1 DRPPREPQSRLLF
14 APTPPQPLARPDHP
28 LRGEDAGIGSSGQ
41 GCEGEPLTRDDTL
54 IDATREIRRR
64 HPSATIHI
72 NTNGSR
78 PRVLAR
84 LVDAGCNS
92 VRISAISFTDK
103 VFRAYYRPV
112 GYGLDDVVACGR
124 VV

>member
-84 LVDAGCNS
+84 RVGAGGRG
-92 VRISAISFTDK
+92 VRIAGIAST
-103 VFRAYYRPV
+103 
-112 GYGLDDVVACGR
+112 GGVAPA
-124 VV
+124 